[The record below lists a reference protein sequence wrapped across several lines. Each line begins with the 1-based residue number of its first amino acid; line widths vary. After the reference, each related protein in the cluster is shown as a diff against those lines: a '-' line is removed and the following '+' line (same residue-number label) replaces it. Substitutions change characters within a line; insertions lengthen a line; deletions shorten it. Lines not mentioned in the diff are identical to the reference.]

1 MEEKRSTAP
10 MDLESTDY
18 DVERVGDLDPR
29 LEAGKRDAVFST
41 RWASPAR

>member
-18 DVERVGDLDPR
+18 DVDRGAIWTSVWRRE
-29 LEAGKRDAVFST
+29 KRTPSFST